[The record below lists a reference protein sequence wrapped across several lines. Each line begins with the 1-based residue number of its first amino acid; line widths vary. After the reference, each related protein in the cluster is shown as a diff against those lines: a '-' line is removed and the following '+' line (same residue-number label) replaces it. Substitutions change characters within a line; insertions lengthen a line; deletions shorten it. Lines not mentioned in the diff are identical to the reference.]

1 MKIIL
6 HTYKNKQCNS
16 VNQACAITIG
26 NFDGVHLGH
35 QKLFQKLV
43 QKASIS
49 NMIPSALTFD
59 PHSREYFNQKQTS
72 RIYKTRDKI
81 KLITKHGMNQ
91 IMIQRFDDIINVE
104 ADLFIDYFLIQKLNM
119 KLLIIGENF
128 RFGYKRQGDL
138 ELLKKASI
146 KYGFQIYTIENVN
159 NITGSIISSSK
170 LRDLLKKSDL
180 ETSKKLL
187 GRTFGISGHVIHGK
201 KIGRKL
207 GFPTMNIT
215 VPQNYA
221 LDKGVYIVRVYGLKN
236 KVLPGVANLGIRES
250 IEINGSLL
258 LEIHLIDDNI
268 DAYGKIIYIE
278 FLKKIRNEEKFPT
291 IKSLINAIS
300 NDIKNAR
307 SYFAKNGL

>member
-1 MKIIL
+1 M
-6 HTYKNKQCNS
+6 HTYKNKKCNS
-16 VNQACAITIG
+16 ANQACAITIG

-43 QKASIS
+43 QKASIY
-49 NMIPSALTFD
+49 NMTPSALTFH
-59 PHSREYFNQKQTS
+59 PHSREYFKQNKIS
-72 RIYKTRDKI
+72 RIYNTRDKI

-91 IMIQRFDDIINVE
+91 IMIQRFDDIINIE
-104 ADLFIDYFLIQKLNM
+104 ADLFIDYFLIRKLNM

-128 RFGYKRQGDL
+128 RFGYQRQGDL
-138 ELLKKASI
+138 ELLKKAST
-146 KYGFQIYTIENVN
+146 KYGFQLYTIEDVNN
-159 NITGSIISSSK
+159 NITGSIVSSSK

-180 ETSKKLL
+180 ETSRRLL
-187 GRTFGISGHVIHGK
+187 GRIFGISGHVIHGK

-207 GFPTMNIT
+207 GFPTMNIN

-221 LDKGVYIVRVYGLKN
+221 LEKGVYIVRVYGLKN
-236 KVLPGVANLGIRES
+236 KILPGVANLGIRES

-278 FLKKIRNEEKFPT
+278 FLKKIRNEEKFT
-291 IKSLINAIS
+291 NIKSLINAIS

-307 SYFAKNGL
+307 SYFANNGL